1 MFDLLLVF
9 LSFLF
14 TKNIYKILYVQKV
27 SFNIMQNNNNNNSND
42 NFRLFKL
49 YIIIILNHF

>member
-27 SFNIMQNNNNNNSND
+27 SFNIMQNNNNNSND

-49 YIIIILNHF
+49 TVYYNDIK